1 MLAHCWMQLFL
12 ALWVAWLHTDD
23 IATITC
29 SPAISATVVEGF
41 RCHGLLPDQ
50 IVEIIEIIAAVLC

>member
-1 MLAHCWMQLFL
+1 MQLFL
-12 ALWVAWLHTDD
+12 ALWVAWLHTDN

-50 IVEIIEIIAAVLC
+50 IVEIIEIIAPVPC